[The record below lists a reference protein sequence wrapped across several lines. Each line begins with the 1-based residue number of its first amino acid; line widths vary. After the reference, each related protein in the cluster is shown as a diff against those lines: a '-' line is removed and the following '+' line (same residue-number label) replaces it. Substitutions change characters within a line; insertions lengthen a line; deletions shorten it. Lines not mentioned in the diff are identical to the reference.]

1 MHDFS
6 DSKRI
11 VIIGAT
17 GSGKTTLARQLAQ
30 TYGLPYTDLDDLY
43 WNPGWVAS
51 EKTEF
56 RNRVLPVTDHDKWI
70 VTGNYRS
77 VRDIV
82 WKKADTILWLDYSF
96 FRCLRQLVLRTFKRV
111 IDKQSVCN
119 GNTETMAM
127 TLSKNSIVL
136 WLFKSYRQHKKDYEN
151 LFSNPEIYP
160 NIACFI
166 RFKR

>member
-51 EKTEF
+51 EKT
-56 RNRVLPVTDHDKWI
+56 
-70 VTGNYRS
+70 
-77 VRDIV
+77 
-82 WKKADTILWLDYSF
+82 
-96 FRCLRQLVLRTFKRV
+96 
-111 IDKQSVCN
+111 
-119 GNTETMAM
+119 
-127 TLSKNSIVL
+127 
-136 WLFKSYRQHKKDYEN
+136 
-151 LFSNPEIYP
+151 
-160 NIACFI
+160 
-166 RFKR
+166 